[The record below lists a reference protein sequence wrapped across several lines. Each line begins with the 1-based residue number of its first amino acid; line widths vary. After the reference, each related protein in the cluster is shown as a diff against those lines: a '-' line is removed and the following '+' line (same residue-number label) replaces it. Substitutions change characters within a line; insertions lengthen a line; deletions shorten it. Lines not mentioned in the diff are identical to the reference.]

1 MFWKGNGPLPIILN
15 KTAPTLVRRGWNVL
29 KIFDK
34 IILERY
40 IINKDTKETIPI
52 PVNPE
57 K

>member
-15 KTAPTLVRRGWNVL
+15 KTASTLVKRGWNVL

-34 IILERY
+34 TIVERY